1 MADTTKG
8 HNAVKFGLSGGRGIF
23 EPSLVAKEGRLQ
35 TTGRAAV
42 LLIIAEWRAIIF
54 GGFLAFFSPSGQ
66 R

>member
-8 HNAVKFGLSGGRGIF
+8 HKTVKLGLSGGRGIF
-23 EPSLVAKEGRLQ
+23 EPSLVAKEDRLQ

-42 LLIIAEWRAIIF
+42 LLIIAEWTAIIF
-54 GGFLAFFSPSGQ
+54 GEFQAFFSPMGQ